1 MWAFLYI
8 FILGD
13 IPEQQFEFFLWVN
26 LGFCSYYAFFKE
38 YDNICK
44 NRAGELFPPQR
55 FFSHLVN
62 VYATFRWKLTFI

>member
-26 LGFCSYYAFFKE
+26 LGFCSYYAFFLK
-38 YDNICK
+38 NIIIFVITGLENCFLH
-44 NRAGELFPPQR
+44 RD
-55 FFSHLVN
+55 FS
-62 VYATFRWKLTFI
+62 RI